1 MYHLI
6 FSRWSGQKTCDGLWW
21 RVNLSR
27 RLQLIQSSP
36 ATNIIH
42 VMISPVCCGGNHWVC
57 FPPALLVDTCS
68 YCSVLQKTRSSR
80 VTSCVC
86 GALSLVALHPV
97 CVQPARFDY
106 SSVLCVCGYFYFGS
120 CSLSLFDTTA
130 WCFWS
135 SWSWLKYRRVNPPVR
150 EEPRRR
156 PEGNTEPWMSPSHVQ
171 NESSFHMWP
180 DPESLSE
187 DFFSKMIFKI
197 ETCFLWHVESR
208 FLWKAWVN
216 VTLTRFL
223 VGTRLCSETVVSDG
237 AVRYRLGGFLCV
249 SDL

>member
-1 MYHLI
+1 MSWFHQSVVEGIIESVSLLPC
-6 FSRWSGQKTCDGLWW
+6 SWTHVVTAASC
-21 RVNLSR
+21 R
-27 RLQLIQSSP
+27 RREAAQF
-36 ATNIIH
+36 N
-42 VMISPVCCGGNHWVC
+42 
-57 FPPALLVDTCS
+57 
-68 YCSVLQKTRSSR
+68 

-130 WCFWS
+130 WGFWS

-171 NESSFHMWP
+171 NESRFHMWP

-187 DFFSKMIFKI
+187 DFFSKMIFKT